1 MAEDYRAQAE
11 KCRSLAR
18 RMTDDRAI
26 DALLK
31 LADEYDARAEAARA
45 AESER
50 SAPDGDDGANPGE
63 NGEPVPRP
71 E

>member
-26 DALLK
+26 DALLR
-31 LADEYDARAEAARA
+31 LADEYDARAEAARDA
-45 AESER
+45 AFEG
-50 SAPDGDDGANPGE
+50 SAPGSDDEPGPGE
-63 NGEPVPRP
+63 GSEPMPRP

>member
-1 MAEDYRAQAE
+1 MTEDYRAQAE

-31 LADEYDARAEAARA
+31 LADEYDAKAEAARDA
-45 AESER
+45 AIEGSL
-50 SAPDGDDGANPGE
+50 PGGDGDTGPNE
-63 NGEPVPRP
+63 SGEPMPRP

>member
-18 RMTDDRAI
+18 RIADDRAI

-31 LADEYDARAEAARA
+31 LADEYDARAEAERA
-45 AESER
+45 AGPDGSG
-50 SAPDGDDGANPGE
+50 PDGDEAPRSNEAENPT
-63 NGEPVPRP
+63 RKP

>member
-11 KCRSLAR
+11 KCRFLAR

-31 LADEYDARAEAARA
+31 LADEYDAKAEAARA
-45 AESER
+45 AGVEGSVPG
-50 SAPDGDDGANPGE
+50 SDDEPGPGE
-63 NGEPVPRP
+63 GGEPMPRP
-71 E
+71 K

>member
-18 RMTDDRAI
+18 RMTDDRTI

-31 LADEYDARAEAARA
+31 LADDYDLKAEAAHDGEIE
-45 AESER
+45 ESGPGVDVGQG
-50 SAPDGDDGANPGE
+50 PDE
-63 NGEPVPRP
+63 TSEPMPRP

>member
-31 LADEYDARAEAARA
+31 LADEYDARAEA
-45 AESER
+45 ER
-50 SAPDGDDGANPGE
+50 EAGTGGSVPRGDEGPGPGE
-63 NGEPVPRP
+63 GDEPMPRP

>member
-31 LADEYDARAEAARA
+31 LADEYDSKAEAARA
-45 AESER
+45 AGNVGSI
-50 SAPDGDDGANPGE
+50 ADGDDSSGPNEG
-63 NGEPVPRP
+63 GEPMPSP

>member
-1 MAEDYRAQAE
+1 MAENYRAQAE

-31 LADEYDARAEAARA
+31 LADEYDAKAEAERA
-45 AESER
+45 AGTEGSGPR
-50 SAPDGDDGANPGE
+50 GDDGPGPGE
-63 NGEPVPRP
+63 GDEPMPRP

>member
-31 LADEYDARAEAARA
+31 LADEYDAKAEAARDA
-45 AESER
+45 GIANSV
-50 SAPDGDDGANPGE
+50 PGGDEDSGPGE
-63 NGEPVPRP
+63 SGEPVPRP

>member
-1 MAEDYRAQAE
+1 MVEDYRAQAE

-31 LADEYDARAEAARA
+31 LADEYDSRAEAARDA
-45 AESER
+45 QIVGSIPE
-50 SAPDGDDGANPGE
+50 GDDHSGPGE
-63 NGEPVPRP
+63 GGEPVPRQ

>member
-31 LADEYDARAEAARA
+31 LADEYDLKAEA
-45 AESER
+45 ER
-50 SAPDGDDGANPGE
+50 DADGSDPLDDRRQGPKEGD
-63 NGEPVPRP
+63 EPVPRP

>member
-1 MAEDYRAQAE
+1 MAEDYRALAE

-26 DALLK
+26 EALQK
-31 LADEYDARAEAARA
+31 LAAEYDVKAEA
-45 AESER
+45 EP
-50 SAPDGDDGANPGE
+50 PDRNEIDGPK
-63 NGEPVPRP
+63 PRP